1 MSDHGGHNTLL
12 RLNMLRF
19 LFSKRRIGALRK
31 PVARRMFET
40 PLGTRGPFS
49 RVPRVPCSDSP
60 GCVQRWWVVQAI
72 YRLAATVSNA
82 AADELRQS
90 RHVAARTV
98 CIDAGRPH
106 LVRGIGFACWRI
118 GR

>member
-72 YRLAATVSNA
+72 YRLAATVPNA
-82 AADELRQS
+82 AADESCDSHDMS
-90 RHVAARTV
+90 RLAEYVWTQV
-98 CIDAGRPH
+98 VLI
-106 LVRGIGFACWRI
+106 LSVV
-118 GR
+118 